1 MVFEICETALPKPEK
16 SEKHI
21 QYYNFSNANITKFVK
36 NLESEITKI
45 IPSENFTDFT
55 NFFES
60 ILDAACLLETPRI
73 TKRVI
78 QNNPW
83 ITEGIITAVNR
94 KHELKKAW
102 TNTITKKYPE
112 GESSSHIFF
121 SDYRRALKFIINK
134 AKNSYFKDKILENKD
149 DKKKTW
155 KIINELRGKTNKSL
169 KPPFIIDN
177 QKILDRRI
185 IANGFNKYF

>member
-21 QYYNFSNANITKFVK
+21 QYYNFSNANVSKFVK

-45 IPSENFTDFT
+45 IPSENVTDFT
-55 NFFES
+55 NLFES
-60 ILDAACLLETPRI
+60 TLDAACLLETPCL

-78 QNNPW
+78 QNNSW

-102 TNTITKKYPE
+102 TNTITKKYPK
-112 GESSSHIFF
+112 GDFSSHKFF
-121 SDYRRALKFIINK
+121 SDNRRALKFIINK

-149 DKKKTW
+149 AKKKTR
-155 KIINELRGKTNKSL
+155 KIIN
-169 KPPFIIDN
+169 
-177 QKILDRRI
+177 
-185 IANGFNKYF
+185 

>member
-21 QYYNFSNANITKFVK
+21 QYYNFSNANVTKFV
-36 NLESEITKI
+36 

-55 NFFES
+55 NLFES
-60 ILDAACLLETPRI
+60 TLDAACLLETPRI

-102 TNTITKKYPE
+102 TNTITKKY
-112 GESSSHIFF
+112 H
-121 SDYRRALKFIINK
+121 KFIINK
-134 AKNSYFKDKILENKD
+134 AKNSYFKDKILENRN
-149 DKKKTW
+149 DKKYM
-155 KIINELRGKTNKSL
+155 
-169 KPPFIIDN
+169 DN
-177 QKILDRRI
+177 NQ
-185 IANGFNKYF
+185 